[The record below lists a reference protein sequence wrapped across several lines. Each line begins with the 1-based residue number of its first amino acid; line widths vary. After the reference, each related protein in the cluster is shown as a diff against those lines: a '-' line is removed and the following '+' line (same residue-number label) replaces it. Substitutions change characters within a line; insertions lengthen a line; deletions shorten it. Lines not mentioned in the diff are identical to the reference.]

1 MLVAESP
8 LKIIKAGADYDPSL
22 CWKMEPKK

>member
-1 MLVAESP
+1 MLTVESP

-22 CWKMEPKK
+22 CWKMAPKR